1 MEELENPENWEMAE
15 EVPDLLT
22 TKIDGVG
29 IRKVAILQTK
39 KNFDVVIIEKN
50 PVGGGWSMEGK

>member
-1 MEELENPENWEMAE
+1 MAE